1 MDYFDLH
8 CDTISECE
16 RSGQGLDKN
25 SFALSLAR
33 GQCFDRWAQVF
44 ALFIP
49 DRLRGEAAFDHAR
62 RLYSCFRAELERN
75 SGRASFCRNAREV
88 DQAYQDH
95 KCACL
100 LSIEGG
106 SALGGEVENVL
117 YFYRLGVRIMT
128 LTWDG
133 RNELGSG
140 SKVSGGLTKYGEAVL
155 EAMGRCGM
163 AVDVSHLNPETF
175 WQVCRRTHAPLI
187 ATHSDCFDCWPH
199 VRNIKKEQIRTIV
212 RRGGLIGLNLYPEFL
227 GPGDPVERIA
237 ANIRYLC
244 ALGAEDHIAFGC
256 DFDGAPMP
264 RGFGHV
270 DDMPGLY
277 RALAER
283 GLPEKL
289 LGKCFYR
296 NARNR
301 IVHIIG

>member
-16 RSGQGLDKN
+16 RSGQGLYQN
-25 SFALSLAR
+25 SLALSLAR

-62 RLYSCFRAELERN
+62 RLYSCFRAETERN
-75 SGRASFCRNAREV
+75 RGGAAFCRSAQEIERAHRE
-88 DQAYQDH
+88 H

-106 SALGGEVENVL
+106 SALGGDVENVH
-117 YFYRLGVRIMT
+117 YFYRLGVRFLT

-133 RNELGSG
+133 RNELGGG
-140 SKVSGGLTKYGEAVL
+140 SKSAGGLTPYGISVL
-155 EAMGRCGM
+155 NAMAQCGM
-163 AVDVSHLNPETF
+163 AVDVSHLNEETF
-175 WQVCRRTHAPLI
+175 WAVCGHTSAPLL
-187 ATHSDCFDCWPH
+187 ATHSNCFSCWPH
-199 VRNIKKEQIRTIV
+199 IRNLRDAQIKEII

-227 GPGDPVERIA
+227 GPGDPVERIE

-270 DDMPGLY
+270 DDMPSLY

-283 GLPEKL
+283 GLPEQL
-289 LGKCFYR
+289 LEKCFYR
-296 NARNR
+296 NARNVLGR
-301 IVHIIG
+301 LL